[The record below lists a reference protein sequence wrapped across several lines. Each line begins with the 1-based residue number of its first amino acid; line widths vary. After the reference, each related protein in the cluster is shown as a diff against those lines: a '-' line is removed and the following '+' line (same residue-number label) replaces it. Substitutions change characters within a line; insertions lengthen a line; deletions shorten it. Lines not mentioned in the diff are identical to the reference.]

1 MRGLDKPTRCFGLS
15 LLKALAF
22 TRRKE
27 NCVKFNMGIED
38 NYASFIDK
46 DTGVSVFVDSFDNE
60 EFEVRI
66 GTVSES
72 KPAGCIRAKD
82 SEDLNAQLE
91 ALFKKHQGEA

>member
-1 MRGLDKPTRCFGLS
+1 M
-15 LLKALAF
+15 
-22 TRRKE
+22 
-27 NCVKFNMGIED
+27 KFDMEIED

-46 DTGVSVFVDSFDNE
+46 NTGVSVFVDSFDNE

-72 KPAGCIRAKD
+72 KPAGNITAKT

-91 ALFKKHQGEA
+91 VLFKKYQGEL